1 MKNIRNIPVQSKLI
15 GIIFLVAFL
24 GIAPVF
30 AFIIY
35 SDINMFRTDLES
47 NTIMNAKLIGEYCV
61 TPLVFEDKSS
71 GKDVLKRLKTIPYI
85 ADGYLYDNRGVLFSV
100 YNRSERTTI
109 PSMPFKEGLQFTDDY
124 LHVIDPI
131 VYEGS
136 EYGTIYLLVSTSLL
150 NSKINKYLLTMLSLM
165 AMLIFLIYFL
175 ARGFQKIL
183 SGPILKLVDVTK
195 RISES
200 GEYSIRIEKTGT
212 DEIGILCDSFNEML
226 SRIQRREEE
235 RNRAEQELRRS
246 EQKFRSLIET
256 TSDWV
261 WEVDK
266 NGIYTYSSP
275 KVEDLLGYKP
285 DEVIGKRPT
294 DFMSQDESDR
304 ISGLFRDIV
313 ASETPFSRMETFN
326 FHKDEKQVV
335 IETSGVPILDENG
348 ELLGYRGID
357 RDITERKKEEE
368 KRRKLEAT
376 LQRSEKMEA
385 IGSLAGRAAHD
396 LNNVLSGI
404 VGYPD
409 LLLMQLPEESPL
421 RRPILAMQKSGEK
434 AAAIVQDLLTMTRRG
449 VVTTEIVGI
458 NDIISSYL
466 QSPEHEKLL
475 SYNPETGIKTA
486 LETDLLNIS
495 GSFHHISKCVMNLVS
510 NAAEAMPKGGSISIS
525 TENRY
530 IDRPVSGYESVD
542 EGDYVILTIS
552 DTGTGIHPDDLDK
565 IFEPFYSKKVM
576 GKSGTG
582 LGMVVVWGTVK
593 DHNGYIDVNSNVGKG
608 TRFTLYFPATRQEKT
623 KNEKSLDIEDYMGK
637 GESILIVDD
646 VSGQRK
652 IASTMLTRLG
662 YTVSTVSSGEEALEY
677 LKKHSADLI
686 VLDMIMEPG
695 MDGLDTYRKI
705 IKLHPEQKAI
715 IASGFSETE
724 RVKEAQSLGA
734 GQYVK
739 KPYTLQNI
747 GVAAGKELRGQETK
761 QGSGNKTGVRG
772 QGATSNNHPVT
783 SSFFVLL

>member
-1 MKNIRNIPVQSKLI
+1 MKILRNIPVQSKLI
-15 GIIFLVAFL
+15 GIILLVAFL

-35 SDINMFRTDLES
+35 SDIKMFKADLKS

-61 TPLVFEDKSS
+61 TPLVFEDKIS
-71 GKDVLKRLKTIPYI
+71 GKDVLKRLATIPYI

-109 PSMPFKEGLQFTDDY
+109 PSMPFKEGVQFANGY

-136 EYGTIYLLVSTSLL
+136 DKYGTIYLRVSTALL
-150 NSKINKYLLTMLSLM
+150 DSKINKFWLTMLSLM
-165 AMLIFLIYFL
+165 ALLIFLIYFL
-175 ARGFQKIL
+175 ARGFQKVL

-195 RISES
+195 KISES
-200 GEYSIRIEKTGT
+200 GEYSIRIEKRGT
-212 DEIGILCDSFNEML
+212 DEIGILCDSFNEMIG
-226 SRIQRREEE
+226 RIQLREEE
-235 RNRAEQELRRS
+235 RNRAEQAVRRS
-246 EQKFRSLIET
+246 EQRFRSLIET

-275 KVEDLLGYKP
+275 KVKDVLGYKP
-285 DEVIGKRPT
+285 DEVIGKRAT
-294 DFMSQDESDR
+294 DFMLQDESDR
-304 ISGLFRDIV
+304 ISGLFRNIV
-313 ASETPFSRMETFN
+313 ASRMPFSRMEN
-326 FHKDEKQVV
+326 INLHKDGKQVV

-368 KRRKLEAT
+368 KRRKLELS

-404 VGYPD
+404 IGYPD
-409 LLLMQLPEESPL
+409 LLLMQIPEESPL

-449 VVTTEIVGI
+449 VVSTKIVGI

-475 SYNPETGIKTA
+475 SYNPGTGIETA
-486 LETDLLNIS
+486 LDTDLLNIS
-495 GSFHHISKCVMNLVS
+495 GSFHHISKCVMNLVA
-510 NAAEAMPKGGSISIS
+510 NAAEAMPKGGNIFIS
-525 TENRY
+525 TANRY

-608 TRFTLYFPATRQEKT
+608 TTFTLYFPATRQEKS
-623 KNEKSLDIEDYMGK
+623 KNEKPLDIEKYMGN
-637 GESILIVDD
+637 GESILIIDD

-662 YTVSTVSSGEEALEY
+662 YTVSVVSSGEEALEY
-677 LKKHSADLI
+677 LKKYSADLI

-695 MDGLDTYRKI
+695 MDGLNTYRNI
-705 IKLHPEQKAI
+705 IKLHPGQKAI

-724 RVKEAQSLGA
+724 QVKKAQKLGA

-747 GVAAGKELRGQETK
+747 GVAARKELR
-761 QGSGNKTGVRG
+761 N
-772 QGATSNNHPVT
+772 
-783 SSFFVLL
+783 

>member
-15 GIIFLVAFL
+15 GIILLVAFL

-35 SDINMFRTDLES
+35 SDIKMFRTDLES
-47 NTIMNAKLIGEYCV
+47 NTTMNAKLIGEYCV
-61 TPLVFEDKSS
+61 TPLVFEDKIS
-71 GKDVLKRLKTIPYI
+71 GKDVLKRLATIPYI
-85 ADGYLYDNRGVLFSV
+85 ADGCLYDNRGVLFSV

-109 PSMPFKEGLQFTDDY
+109 PSMPFKEGLQFTNDY
-124 LHVIDPI
+124 LHVVDPI
-131 VYEGS
+131 VYEGR
-136 EYGTIYLLVSTSLL
+136 EYGTIYLRVSTALL
-150 NSKINKYLLTMLSLM
+150 DGKINKYLLTMLSLM

-195 RISES
+195 KISES

-275 KVEDLLGYKP
+275 KVKDLLGYKP
-285 DEVIGKRPT
+285 DEIIGKRHT

-313 ASETPFSRMETFN
+313 ASGKPFSRMENIN
-326 FHKDEKQVV
+326 FHKDGKQVV

-368 KRRKLEAT
+368 KRRKLEAS

-385 IGSLAGRAAHD
+385 MGSLAGRAAHD

-449 VVTTEIVGI
+449 VVATEVVGI

-475 SYNPETGIKTA
+475 SYNHGIVIETA
-486 LETDLLNIS
+486 LDTDLLNIS

-510 NAAEAMPKGGSISIS
+510 NAAEAMPKGGNVSIS
-525 TENRY
+525 TANRY

-608 TRFTLYFPATRQEKT
+608 TTFTLYFPATRQEKP
-623 KNEKSLDIEDYMGK
+623 KNEKPLAIEDYMGK

-677 LKKHSADLI
+677 LKEYSADLI
-686 VLDMIMEPG
+686 VLDMIMGPG
-695 MDGLDTYRKI
+695 MDGLDTYKKI

-724 RVKEAQSLGA
+724 RVKEAQKLGA

-747 GVAAGKELRGQETK
+747 GVAAGNELRGQGTK
-761 QGSGNKTGVRG
+761 QGSGSREQRSGSR
-772 QGATSNNHPVT
+772 
-783 SSFFVLL
+783 

>member
-1 MKNIRNIPVQSKLI
+1 MKIIRNIPVQSKLI
-15 GIIFLVAFL
+15 GIILLVAFL

-35 SDINMFRTDLES
+35 SDIKMFKADLKS
-47 NTIMNAKLIGEYCV
+47 NTMMNAKLIGEYCV
-61 TPLVFEDKSS
+61 TPLVFEDKIS
-71 GKDVLKRLKTIPYI
+71 GKDVLKRLATIPYI

-109 PSMPFKEGLQFTDDY
+109 PSMPFKEGAQFANGY

-136 EYGTIYLLVSTSLL
+136 DKYGTIYLRVSTALL
-150 NSKINKYLLTMLSLM
+150 DSKINRFLLTMLSLM
-165 AMLIFLIYFL
+165 ALLIFLVYFL
-175 ARGFQKIL
+175 ARGFQKVL

-195 RISES
+195 KISES

-212 DEIGILCDSFNEML
+212 DEIGILCDSFNEMIG
-226 SRIQRREEE
+226 RIQRREKE
-235 RNRAEQELRRS
+235 RNRAEQAVRRS
-246 EQKFRSLIET
+246 EQRFRSLIET

-275 KVEDLLGYKP
+275 KVKDLLGYKP

-294 DFMSQDESDR
+294 DFMLQDESDR

-313 ASETPFSRMETFN
+313 ASRMPFSRMENIN
-326 FHKDEKQVV
+326 FHKNGKHVV

-357 RDITERKKEEE
+357 RDITGRKKEEE
-368 KRRKLEAT
+368 KRRKLEVS

-409 LLLMQLPEESPL
+409 LLLMQIPEESLL

-449 VVTTEIVGI
+449 VVNTEIVEI

-475 SYNPETGIKTA
+475 SYNPGIGIEIT

-495 GSFHHISKCVMNLVS
+495 GSFHHISKCVMNLIS
-510 NAAEAMPKGGSISIS
+510 NAAEAMPGGGKISIS
-525 TENRY
+525 TANRY

-552 DTGTGIHPDDLDK
+552 DTGTGIYPDDLDK

-608 TRFTLYFPATRQEKT
+608 TTFTLYFPATRQEKS
-623 KNEKSLDIEDYMGK
+623 KNEKPLDIEKYMGN

-646 VSGQRK
+646 VSGQRE

-662 YTVSTVSSGEEALEY
+662 YTVSVVSSGEEALEY
-677 LKKHSADLI
+677 LKKYSADLI

-695 MDGLDTYRKI
+695 MDGLNTYRNI
-705 IKLHPEQKAI
+705 IKLHPGQKAI

-724 RVKEAQSLGA
+724 QVKKAQKLGA

-747 GVAAGKELRGQETK
+747 GVAARKELRNE
-761 QGSGNKTGVRG
+761 
-772 QGATSNNHPVT
+772 
-783 SSFFVLL
+783 

>member
-1 MKNIRNIPVQSKLI
+1 MKNIRNIPVKSKLI
-15 GIIFLVAFL
+15 GIILLVAFL

-35 SDINMFRTDLES
+35 SDIKMFRKDLES

-61 TPLVFEDKSS
+61 TPLVFEDKNS
-71 GKDVLKRLKTIPYI
+71 GKDVLKRLATIPYI
-85 ADGYLYDNRGVLFSV
+85 ADGYLYDNRGVLFSD
-100 YNRSERTTI
+100 YNRSDRTTL
-109 PSMPFKEGLQFTDDY
+109 PSMPFKKGAQFTNGY
-124 LHVIDPI
+124 LHVVDPI

-136 EYGTIYLLVSTSLL
+136 DKYGTIYLRVSTALL
-150 NSKINKYLLTMLSLM
+150 GSKINKYLLTMLSLM

-175 ARGFQKIL
+175 ARGFQKVL

-195 RISES
+195 KISES

-226 SRIQRREEE
+226 SRIQRREEG

-275 KVEDLLGYKP
+275 KVKDLLGYKP

-294 DFMSQDESDR
+294 DTMSQDESDR

-313 ASETPFSRMETFN
+313 ASGTPFSRMENIN
-326 FHKDEKQVV
+326 FHKDGKQVV

-348 ELLGYRGID
+348 ELLGYRGIN

-368 KRRKLEAT
+368 KRRKLEAS

-449 VVTTEIVGI
+449 VVATEIVGI

-475 SYNPETGIKTA
+475 SYNPGTRIETA

-510 NAAEAMPKGGSISIS
+510 NAAEAMPKGGNIFIS
-525 TENRY
+525 TANRY
-530 IDRPVSGYESVD
+530 IDRPISGYESVD

-608 TRFTLYFPATRQEKT
+608 TTFTLYFPATREEKT

-637 GESILIVDD
+637 GESVLIIDD

-677 LKKHSADLI
+677 LKKYSADLI

-724 RVKEAQSLGA
+724 RVKEAQKLGA

-747 GVAAGKELRGQETK
+747 GVAAGNELRG
-761 QGSGNKTGVRG
+761 
-772 QGATSNNHPVT
+772 
-783 SSFFVLL
+783 